1 MQRSFF
7 LAVEALCF
15 LFLGCTAQR
24 PPQTASFTSSTK
36 LPGHS
41 LSSPLLQRDTLSYLL
56 VTDKIAARTTQAKCQ
71 DRTVVNTEV
80 IEQPQDVRLEGKRLL
95 QGRWAE
101 RWTLNRCGTLI
112 LYRVAYTADEK
123 AGISYDVTPDR

>member
-1 MQRSFF
+1 MRRNLF
-7 LAVEALCF
+7 LTPAVLCF
-15 LFLGCTAQR
+15 LFLGCTAER
-24 PPQTASFTSSTK
+24 PPQTAPSTFATK

-41 LSSPLLQRDTLSYLL
+41 LSSPMLQRDTLSYLI
-56 VTDKIAARTTQAKCQ
+56 VTDKIAAGATQAKCQ

-101 RWTLNRCGTLI
+101 RWTLNRCG
-112 LYRVAYTADEK
+112 
-123 AGISYDVTPDR
+123 